1 VDSHLPLISVVVP
14 AYRVAA
20 FLPECLD
27 SILAGSGAEVE
38 VVGVDDH
45 SPDECPRILDAY
57 ARRDPRMRVVHLPA
71 NSGLPAARNT
81 GLAHARGAYVWFVDG
96 DDWLPEGAL
105 GAVTDRLVSTRPD
118 VLVVGHVEVH
128 PDGTRV
134 PRLPPPDDGRPPGP
148 LAQRTHLLRVDH
160 SACTKVVRRDLL
172 TANGLRF
179 TPGWYED
186 GPFSHALLLTA
197 RRIDVLDRVCYCY
210 RRRGE
215 GTITGSV
222 SHRHFEVF
230 DQYQRLW
237 AMVDSSDAYQRFRPD
252 LFRLMIDHYLVI
264 AGNPRRLPPG
274 SRRAFFRRM
283 AADYRRRLPP
293 GGYPMPDGVGRIK
306 HELVRRDA
314 YLAYALLRQVW
325 RMPRLL
331 GLARGRAAAPA
342 RPATPRRAPA
352 RWSGGGRGPVPG
364 DSRPATRTGDAPS
377 R

>member
-1 VDSHLPLISVVVP
+1 MDSPLPLISVVVP

-20 FLPECLD
+20 FLPACLD
-27 SILAGSGAEVE
+27 SILAGTGAEVE

-45 SPDECPRILDAY
+45 SPDACPGIFDAY

-148 LAQRTHLLRVDH
+148 LAQRAHLLRVDH
-160 SACTKVVRRDLL
+160 SACTKVARRDVL
-172 TANGLRF
+172 TTNGLRF
-179 TPGWYED
+179 SPGWYED

-197 RRIDVLDRVCYCY
+197 QRIDVLDRVCYCY
-210 RRRGE
+210 RRRDDG
-215 GTITGSV
+215 GITGSV
-222 SHRHFEVF
+222 SDRHFEVF

-237 AMVDSSDAYQRFRPD
+237 AMIDSTEAYERFRPD

-264 AGNPRRLPPG
+264 VGNPRRLPPG

-283 AADYRRRLPP
+283 AADYRRRLPL
-293 GGYPMPDGVGRIK
+293 GGYPMPRGVGRLK
-306 HELVRRDA
+306 HELVRRNA

-325 RMPRLL
+325 RVPALL
-331 GLARGRAAAPA
+331 GRANGRADAP
-342 RPATPRRAPA
+342 P
-352 RWSGGGRGPVPG
+352 GRGAGSGTRQRSTGSDPQPSTGTGRGVS
-364 DSRPATRTGDAPS
+364 SR
-377 R
+377 